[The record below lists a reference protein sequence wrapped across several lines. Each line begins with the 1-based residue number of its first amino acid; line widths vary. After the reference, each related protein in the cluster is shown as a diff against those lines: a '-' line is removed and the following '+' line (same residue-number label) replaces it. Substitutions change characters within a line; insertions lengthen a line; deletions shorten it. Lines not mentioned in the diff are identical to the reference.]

1 MLKGAN
7 VYCVYMVLREVFIVA
22 LTKCFY
28 SKLDNVVCCSFWCT
42 WILLYLG
49 SFNNHQLGF
58 LSAKRTFAIAAGPF
72 YYNTLSHR
80 KSPLRSELNC

>member
-7 VYCVYMVLREVFIVA
+7 LYCVYIVLREAFIVA

-58 LSAKRTFAIAAGPF
+58 LSAKRTLQSPPARSTTIVTIIMYFSTYLCFA
-72 YYNTLSHR
+72 L
-80 KSPLRSELNC
+80 